1 MTEAQRLAALIEVG
15 AQAPTNHTAAAEL
28 RRLEAECEQLKKAN
42 ALLQQHHATAWN
54 RGHEM
59 GMMANRQIASEAIKA
74 VASDA
79 WDNTRLTEALMA
91 SEAECEQIRADAA
104 RYRWLRQGDNDEQV
118 MRFHEWATEVCV
130 DPPPMYLPRL
140 ERLDRYIDA
149 AIAKETK

>member
-1 MTEAQRLAALIEVG
+1 MTTEAQRLAEWLDIFSH
-15 AQAPTNHTAAAEL
+15 QTTYPRPIMAAAAHL
-28 RRLEAECEQLKKAN
+28 RRLEAECEQL
-42 ALLQQHHATAWN
+42 
-54 RGHEM
+54 
-59 GMMANRQIASEAIKA
+59 
-74 VASDA
+74 
-79 WDNTRLTEALMA
+79 
-91 SEAECEQIRADAA
+91 RADAA